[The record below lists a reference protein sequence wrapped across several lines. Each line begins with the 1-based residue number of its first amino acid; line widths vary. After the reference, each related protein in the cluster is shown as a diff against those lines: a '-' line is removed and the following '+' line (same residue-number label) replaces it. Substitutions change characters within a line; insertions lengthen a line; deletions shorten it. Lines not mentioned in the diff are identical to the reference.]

1 MIIQV
6 ASKKKKKQALWSSP
20 APWMKFAKC
29 SPLYS
34 VRCSTQNSFKF
45 VNDKN
50 FAGNTLSNTLKHLIF
65 IFIFIF
71 NHEELYI
78 NQEITK

>member
-6 ASKKKKKQALWSSP
+6 ASKKIKQALWSSP
-20 APWMKFAKC
+20 APWMKFAKY

-65 IFIFIF
+65 IF

>member
-6 ASKKKKKQALWSSP
+6 ASKKIKQALWSSP
-20 APWMKFAKC
+20 
-29 SPLYS
+29 
-34 VRCSTQNSFKF
+34 
-45 VNDKN
+45 
-50 FAGNTLSNTLKHLIF
+50 GNTLSNTLKHLIF